1 MRVMIIRAGAL
12 GDTLMLMPSIVRLKD
27 STEITVLGRHPGIDY
42 LRPHVNQCMD
52 FEGSGLH
59 GLFMERP
66 GMERG
71 IFLPDADI
79 AAAFLTDPEG
89 MVMRNLK
96 HLLPGAK
103 RHIFPPLPPP
113 EEQIH
118 VALHMA
124 RCLEAAGLPINAAQA
139 IKVAFERPLFPKR
152 YQSPEKGGVVM
163 HPGSGSMKKN
173 LPPGFWLDLI
183 KALRGAFQERPEKIT
198 LLLGPAEENLIKI
211 FRDGLNEGTGE
222 VIFSPEKD
230 ELILQLCRARLYIGH
245 DSGVT
250 HLAAMHGTPV
260 IALFRGSSVHQ
271 WGPLGPFVRII
282 GAEKAGS
289 DLIGDVVKEG
299 VELLTNTA
307 FLSIK

>member
-1 MRVMIIRAGAL
+1 MIIRAGAL

-42 LRPHVNQCMD
+42 LRPHVKQCLD
-52 FEGSGLH
+52 FEGAGLH
-59 GLFMERP
+59 GLFTEGQ
-66 GMERG
+66 GMERT
-71 IFLPDADI
+71 ISLPDADI
-79 AAAFLTDPEG
+79 AAAFLTDPGG

-113 EEQIH
+113 EAKIH

-124 RCLEAAGLPINAAQA
+124 RCLEAAGLPINAVQA
-139 IKVAFERPLFPKR
+139 IEEAIRVPLFPER
-152 YQSPEKGGVVM
+152 GLSAQKGGIVI

-183 KALRGAFQERPEKIT
+183 GALGGAFQEGPEKIT
-198 LLLGPAEENLIKI
+198 LLLGPAEEDLIAFFRGNLN
-211 FRDGLNEGTGE
+211 NEDTE
-222 VIFSPEKD
+222 IVFYPEKD
-230 ELILQLCRARLYIGH
+230 ALISHLCRAGLYVGH

-260 IALFRGSSVHQ
+260 ISLFRDSSRYQ
-271 WGPLGPFVRII
+271 WGPLGPFVRIM
-282 GAEKAGS
+282 GDEKAGP
-289 DLIGDVVKEG
+289 DLIGDVVKMG
-299 VELLTNTA
+299 IELFNVG
-307 FLSIK
+307 